1 LGFKFDRRPM
11 WQPVLLSLLAAAA
24 IIAGCGQQPAG
35 ATTDSRPAV
44 QDQAGPSPASGRP
57 VRQEA
62 PEAQGQT
69 PAFPGQTRIAEQRR
83 GVAFRTET
91 LALGLDHPWSLAFLP
106 DGRLLVTERNGGLRL
121 VTPGRAPSPPL
132 TGVPRAEAVGQGGLF
147 DLALAPDFATSHVL
161 YLSYFEASG
170 PGARIT
176 VVRAVLGADAL
187 SAVTPIF
194 HAEPALQGDANLG
207 GRLAISPDHHLFI
220 TVGDRF
226 DARDQA
232 QSLGSDVGKIVRL
245 NLDGTV
251 PADNPFQGRPGAR
264 PEIWTLGHRNPQA
277 LAFDAQGRLWAVEHG
292 ARGGDELNL
301 IRPGVNYGWP
311 VITYGEDYSGEPIG
325 HGITQQAGL
334 EQPVYYWDP
343 VIAPS
348 GMAFYDAALFPAWR
362 GSLFVGA
369 LRGQH
374 LTRLTLTNG
383 RVTGEE
389 NLLEDLHER
398 IRDVRVGPEGALYI
412 LTDNDDG
419 RVLRLTPR

>member
-1 LGFKFDRRPM
+1 LGIKFGRRLRR
-11 WQPVLLSLLAAAA
+11 QSVILSVLATAALLG
-24 IIAGCGQQPAG
+24 GCGQQTAR
-35 ATTDSRPAV
+35 ATTDSRPAM
-44 QDQAGPSPASGRP
+44 QDRAPASPPSAAP

-62 PEAQGQT
+62 PEARGQV
-69 PAFPGQTRIAEQRR
+69 PAFPGQTRIAEQRL

-91 LALGLDHPWSLAFLP
+91 LAIGLDHPWSLAFLP
-106 DGRLLVTERNGGLRL
+106 DGRLLVSERNGGLRL
-121 VTPGRAPSPPL
+121 ITPGRAPSPPL
-132 TGVPRAEAVGQGGLF
+132 AGAPQAAVGGQGGLF
-147 DLALAPDFATSHVL
+147 DLVLAPDFATSHAV
-161 YLSYFEASG
+161 YLSYFEPRG
-170 PGARIT
+170 RGAAIA
-176 VVRAVLGADAL
+176 VVRAVLGDGAL
-187 SAVTPIF
+187 TQVTPIF
-194 HAEPALQGDANLG
+194 RAEPALEGNANLG

-226 DARDQA
+226 EARDQA
-232 QSLGSDVGKIVRL
+232 QSLASDVGKIVRL

-264 PEIWTLGHRNPQA
+264 PEIWTLGHRNPEA

-311 VITYGEDYSGEPIG
+311 VITYGEDYSGEIIG
-325 HGITQQAGL
+325 RGITRQAGM

-362 GSLFVGA
+362 GSLFIGA

-389 NLLEDLHER
+389 NLLADLHER

-412 LTDNDDG
+412 LTDNDNG